1 MTNNSD
7 PAGLVLIDGPSG
19 SGKTDYASA
28 LANRTGATLV
38 SLDEG
43 YPGWD
48 GLDAGSWHI
57 HRNVLLPVS
66 QGLPGRY
73 QRWDWV
79 SGAQG
84 EWVDVSPHRPVVIEG
99 CGAIRREGLAI
110 AAHRIWVHAP
120 ADVRRR
126 RALERDGDTYSPHW
140 QRWALQEER
149 FRAIHDGLG
158 NADLVV
164 TTG

>member
-1 MTNNSD
+1 MPSSASAMIT
-7 PAGLVLIDGPSG
+7 LVDGPSG
-19 SGKTDYASA
+19 SGKSDYGVW
-28 LANRTGATLV
+28 LAAERNAVLV
-38 SLDEG
+38 SLDDV

-57 HRNVLLPVS
+57 HRNVLLPIS

-73 QRWDWV
+73 QRWDWRLGV
-79 SGAQG
+79 PA
-84 EWVDVSPHRPVVIEG
+84 EWVDVSSSRPVVIEG

-110 AAHRIWVHAP
+110 RADRVWVGAAS
-120 ADVRRR
+120 DVRKR
-126 RALERDGDTYSPHW
+126 RALERDGDMYAPHW

-149 FRAIHDGLG
+149 FLALHDGPAH
-158 NADLVV
+158 ADLTV

>member
-1 MTNNSD
+1 MIT
-7 PAGLVLIDGPSG
+7 LVDGPSG
-19 SGKTDYASA
+19 AGKSDYGVW
-28 LANRTGATLV
+28 LAAERNAVLV
-38 SLDEG
+38 SLDDV

-57 HRNVLLPVS
+57 HRNVLLPIS

-73 QRWDWV
+73 QRWDWRL
-79 SGAQG
+79 G
-84 EWVDVSPHRPVVIEG
+84 EPADWVDVSASRPVVIEG

-110 AAHRIWVHAP
+110 RADRVWVDAAS
-120 ADVRRR
+120 DVRKR
-126 RALERDGDTYSPHW
+126 RALERDGDMYAPHW

-149 FRAIHDGLG
+149 FLALHDGPA
-158 NADLVV
+158 NADLTV

>member
-1 MTNNSD
+1 MIT
-7 PAGLVLIDGPSG
+7 LVDGPSG
-19 SGKTDYASA
+19 SGKSDYGVW
-28 LANRTGATLV
+28 LAAERNAVLV
-38 SLDEG
+38 SLDDV

-57 HRNVLLPVS
+57 HRNVLLPIS

-73 QRWDWV
+73 QRWDWRLGV
-79 SGAQG
+79 PA
-84 EWVDVSPHRPVVIEG
+84 EWVDVSSSRPVVIEG

-110 AAHRIWVHAP
+110 RADRVWVGAAS
-120 ADVRRR
+120 DVRKR
-126 RALERDGDTYSPHW
+126 RALERDGDMYAPHW

-149 FRAIHDGLG
+149 FLALHDGPA
-158 NADLVV
+158 NADLTV

>member
-57 HRNVLLPVS
+57 HRNVLLPIS

-73 QRWDWV
+73 QKWDWRL
-79 SGAQG
+79 GAQG
-84 EWVDVSPHRPVVIEG
+84 GWVDVSPHRPVFIEG
-99 CGAIRREGLAI
+99 CGAIRREGFTI
-110 AAHRIWVHAP
+110 AAERIWVDA
-120 ADVRRR
+120 AVEVRRW

-149 FRAIHDGLG
+149 FRAIHDGPG
-158 NADLVV
+158 NADVVV
-164 TTG
+164 TTA